1 MSFLL
6 IISSLLTGYVVFMMS
21 FYLLAKW
28 IFPKIDVTEEEEY
41 SNALEALEAKKL
53 KAARYSKR
61 TRIYRFNKQAA

>member
-1 MSFLL
+1 MNILL
-6 IISSLLTGYVVFMMS
+6 IISSLLMGYIVFMMS

-53 KAARYSKR
+53 KAARHSKR
-61 TRIYRFNKQAA
+61 NKVYRFNRQAA